1 MPRDQRKV
9 EKRKIE
15 PDARYNSI
23 LVSQFINKTML
34 NGKKSVSTKLVYKAF
49 SNIQEALKADPL
61 EVFETAVKNVSP
73 QVQIKSRRIGGA
85 TYQVPIEVKGDRKV
99 HYAFLW
105 IRDAA
110 RSRKGK
116 SYDKCLAEEIMDAY
130 NNTGAAIKKK
140 EDTHRTAEAN
150 KAFAHF
156 ARY

>member
-49 SNIQEALKADPL
+49 DNIQEALKNNPL

-105 IRDAA
+105 IRDAS
-110 RSRKGK
+110 RNRKGK

>member
-1 MPRDQRKV
+1 MPRDPRKV

-15 PDARYNSI
+15 PDAKYNSV
-23 LVSQFINKTML
+23 LVSRFINKVML
-34 NGKKSVSTKLVYKAF
+34 DGKKSIATALVYKAF
-49 SNIQEALKADPL
+49 DNIQETLKTEPL
-61 EVFETAVKNVSP
+61 EVFETAIKNVSP

-99 HYAFLW
+99 HYAFSW

-110 RSRKGK
+110 RARKGK
-116 SYDKCLAEEIMDAY
+116 SFDVCLAGEIMDAY
-130 NNTGAAIKKK
+130 NNTGTSIKKK
-140 EDTHRTAEAN
+140 EDTHRMAEAN